1 MNLFRQKDIGF
12 LLCQAFVLII
22 AFMPVQASLENFFYD
37 LFSQK
42 EMKLATDELVIIDI
56 DDKSLEALG
65 RWPWPRY
72 LHAEMIQKL
81 DAEGAAVIG
90 YNIAFVEPNNTPNSH
105 DPILKQ
111 AIADH
116 GNVVLPIFAERGSL
130 IYPFRGKV
138 AIPGSSLG
146 HVDVEIDNDGYVRR
160 TYLKAGID
168 TPQWPAFG
176 LAALHGLSS
185 YSGFLPGTRSPSSRV
200 GINSKWMRD
209 LEVLVPFHRNPK
221 SYQHFSFIDILEGSN
236 FKDTFTDKTVFVG
249 IEARGL
255 EPTFLVPIKNN
266 REMLSGT
273 ALQANLYTALND
285 SSLLTPIL
293 SIWGV
298 SYAVIITAL
307 SYSILFFL
315 KRFPIIRHIAVVIG
329 IGLLMLPVIAVHY
342 GYWLPLSPAVG
353 GVTLVII
360 MLILRLLNSSGIQ
373 RRNDNITDLS
383 NHRMFEET
391 LKLEWEQSL
400 RKHTPLSLI
409 LLEVDY
415 FKRFVDTFGPERG
428 DWLLARISPILQSH
442 KRKTRDFVARY
453 DEDTFAIL
461 LPITPNNIALSIAEK
476 IRKDIEE
483 LQIEH
488 TGSESAKIITAS
500 VGIATTHTST
510 HSAGSETNMDAFV
523 LKSLKA
529 VSKAHLQGGNRLH
542 NSEIS

>member
-1 MNLFRQKDIGF
+1 MNLYRQKDIGF
-12 LLCQAFVLII
+12 LICQAFVLIV
-22 AFMPVQASLENFFYD
+22 AFMPVQASLDNFFYD
-37 LFSQK
+37 IFTQN
-42 EMKLATDELVIIDI
+42 ERRHTTDELVIIDI

-65 RWPWPRY
+65 RWPWPRF

-81 DAEGAAVIG
+81 ASEGAKIIG
-90 YNIAFVEPNNTPNSH
+90 YNIAFVEPDKTPNSH
-105 DPILKQ
+105 DHILKQ
-111 AIADH
+111 AIANH
-116 GNVVLPIFAERGSL
+116 GNVILPIFAERGSL
-130 IYPFRGKV
+130 IYPFRGKT
-138 AIPGSSLG
+138 ATPGSLLG
-146 HVDVEIDNDGYVRR
+146 HVDVEVDNDGYVRR

-168 TPQWPAFG
+168 SPQWPAFG
-176 LAALHGLSS
+176 LAALQGLPP

-209 LEVLVPFHRNPK
+209 LEVLVPFQQNPK
-221 SYQHFSFIDILEGSN
+221 SYQHFSFIDVLEGNDFNGIFSN
-236 FKDTFTDKTVFVG
+236 KTVFVG
-249 IEARGL
+249 IQTTGL

-273 ALQANLYTALND
+273 ALQANLYTALKN

-307 SYSILFFL
+307 SYSLLFFL
-315 KRFPIIRHIAVVIG
+315 KRFPITRYTGGIIG
-329 IGLLMLPVIAVHY
+329 LGLLMLPITAVYY
-342 GYWLPLSPAVG
+342 GYWLPIAPAISG
-353 GVTLVII
+353 ITLVII
-360 MLILRLLNSSGIQ
+360 MLIARILTRADMQ
-373 RRNDNITDLS
+373 QRNDNITDLS

-391 LKLEWEQSL
+391 LKVEWEQSL
-400 RKHTPLSLI
+400 RKRTPLSLI

-415 FKRFVDTFGPERG
+415 YKRFVDTFGPERG

-453 DEDTFAIL
+453 DDDTFAIL

-488 TGSESAKIITAS
+488 TGSESAKTITAS
-500 VGIATTHTST
+500 IGITTTNSST
-510 HSAGSETNMDAFV
+510 QPLESTTKMDALV
-523 LKSLKA
+523 LKGLQA
-529 VSKAHLQGGNRLH
+529 VSKAHQQGGNCLY
-542 NSEIS
+542 NSETT

>member
-22 AFMPVQASLENFFYD
+22 AFMPVQTSLENFFYD
-37 LFSQK
+37 FFTQK
-42 EMKLATDELVIIDI
+42 ELNHTTDELVIIDI

-90 YNIAFVEPNNTPNSH
+90 YNIAFVEPDNTSNSH
-105 DPILKQ
+105 DTILKQ

-116 GNVVLPIFAERGSL
+116 GNVILPIFAERGSL
-130 IYPFRGKV
+130 IYPFRGNLAV
-138 AIPGSSLG
+138 PGSSLG
-146 HVDVEIDNDGYVRR
+146 HVDVEVDNDGYVRR

-176 LAALHGLSS
+176 LAALHGLSP

-200 GINSKWMRD
+200 GISSKWMRD

-221 SYQHFSFIDILEGSN
+221 SYQHFSFIDILEGSD
-236 FKDTFTDKTVFVG
+236 FKDTFKNQTVFVG
-249 IEARGL
+249 IEATGI
-255 EPTFLVPIKNN
+255 EPKFLAPIKNN
-266 REMLSGT
+266 HEMLSGT
-273 ALQANLYTALND
+273 ALQANLYTALNN

-298 SYAVIITAL
+298 SYAVLITAL

-315 KRFPIIRHIAVVIG
+315 KRFPVIRHTAVMAA

-342 GYWLPLSPAVG
+342 GYWLPLSPAIG

-360 MLILRLLNSSGIQ
+360 MLTARMLNRAGMQ

-415 FKRFVDTFGPERG
+415 FKRFIDTFGPERG

-442 KRKTRDFVARY
+442 KRKTRDFIARY

-500 VGIATTHTST
+500 LGIATTHTST
-510 HSAGSETNMDAFV
+510 QSAGSSIDMDAFV

-542 NSEIS
+542 NTETA

>member
-22 AFMPVQASLENFFYD
+22 AFMPVQASFENFFYD
-37 LFSQK
+37 LFTQK
-42 EMKLATDELVIIDI
+42 ELKQSSNELVMIDI

-72 LHAEMIQKL
+72 LHAEMISKL
-81 DAEGAAVIG
+81 SSEGANIIG
-90 YNIAFVEPNNTPNSH
+90 YNIAFVEPDNTSNSS
-105 DPILKQ
+105 DTLLKQ
-111 AIADH
+111 AITEH
-116 GNVVLPIFAERGSL
+116 GKVILPIFAERGSL
-130 IYPFRGKV
+130 IYPFRGKA
-138 AIPGSSLG
+138 AIPGSTLG
-146 HVDVEIDNDGYVRR
+146 HVDVEVDNDGYVRR
-160 TYLKAGID
+160 TFLKAGID
-168 TPQWPAFG
+168 SAEWPAFG
-176 LAALHGLSS
+176 LAGLHGLP
-185 YSGFLPGTRSPSSRV
+185 YTGFLPGTRSPSSRV
-200 GINSKWMRD
+200 GINSKWVRD

-221 SYQHFSFIDILEGSN
+221 SYQHFSFIDVLEGSDFEN
-236 FKDTFTDKTVFVG
+236 EFKNKTVFVG
-249 IEARGL
+249 IKATGL
-255 EPTFLVPIKNN
+255 GPTFLAPIKNS

-273 ALQANLYTALND
+273 ALQANLYTALNN

-298 SYAVIITAL
+298 SYAVLITAL
-307 SYSILFFL
+307 SYSLLFFL
-315 KRFPIIRHIAVVIG
+315 KRFPIIRYIGIAVG
-329 IGLLMLPVIAVHY
+329 IFLLILPAIAIKY
-342 GYWLPLSPAVG
+342 GYWLPLSPAVC
-353 GVTLVII
+353 GVGLVLI
-360 MLILRLLNSSGIQ
+360 MLISRMLNHAGMQ

-400 RKHTPLSLI
+400 RKRTPLSLI
-409 LLEVDY
+409 LLEIDY

-461 LPITPNNIALSIAEK
+461 LPVTPNNIALSIAEK

-500 VGIATTHTST
+500 ISIATTQKPALS
-510 HSAGSETNMDAFV
+510 SSDDNMDSFV

-529 VSKAHLQGGNRLH
+529 VSKAHLQGGNCLYNTEVDH
-542 NSEIS
+542 